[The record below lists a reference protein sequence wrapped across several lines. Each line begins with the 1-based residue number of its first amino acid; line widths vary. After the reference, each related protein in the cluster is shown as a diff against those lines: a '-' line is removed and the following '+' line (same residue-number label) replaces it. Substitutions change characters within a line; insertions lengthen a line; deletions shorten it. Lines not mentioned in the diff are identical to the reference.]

1 MARITVEDCIKLINN
16 QYDLVILAKER
27 AVQLGRGAT
36 PSVDPENDKKPVIA
50 LREISESKI
59 TPEELKESIISKLR
73 QIPDYEEEE
82 ELEEVDNDTFR
93 QMYQGGLSKSEME
106 KSATRK
112 FTARSPR
119 VETRAKPVEDTI
131 IDTEASSMTPSE
143 VDESSDATEAPDAN
157 ETSEVDISIIESGE
171 SNQDEIDYETNAEV
185 IEENVSS
192 KEVSD
197 TESNQLENTPDVD
210 VPITENSETSQDETA
225 GETNVQEMEEN
236 QSSQENSNTESDQL
250 GDTSENEATN
260 VEELSKVTPDIEEDI
275 TPKE

>member
-36 PSVDPENDKKPVIA
+36 PAVDPENDKKPVIA

-59 TPEELKESIISKLR
+59 TAEELKESIVSKLR

-119 VETRAKPVEDTI
+119 VETRAKPIEDTVSDVEVSSTSST
-131 IDTEASSMTPSE
+131 DT
-143 VDESSDATEAPDAN
+143 N
-157 ETSEVDISIIESGE
+157 ETPDLNESLDALDTSEIE
-171 SNQDEIDYETNAEV
+171 
-185 IEENVSS
+185 
-192 KEVSD
+192 
-197 TESNQLENTPDVD
+197 
-210 VPITENSETSQDETA
+210 VPITESIQVAKEEITDQNIDDPI
-225 GETNVQEMEEN
+225 EEN
-236 QSSQENSNTESDQL
+236 SSTEEESFDSSDQPE
-250 GDTSENEATN
+250 DTSENEAMD
-260 VEELSKVTPDIEEDI
+260 VEELTEVTSDIEEDN